1 MASHPN
7 KLEAA
12 TRYFRAPGRVNII
25 GEHTDYNDG
34 FVLPTNTALY
44 TNVKASS
51 GHGNGIRAHATLFD
65 ESAEIS
71 PGDARFDPQT
81 WTSYVGGVANI
92 IHRHGIP
99 LQSADL
105 YIDGEIP
112 IGGGLSSSASLELA
126 VAIAL
131 LASAGANVEAATLA
145 RWCQEA
151 EREFAG
157 VHCGI
162 MDQYSVACGKYGQA
176 MLLDCRTLDTDYAP
190 IPETLSLLV
199 VDSGVK
205 HALPVSGYNDRADE
219 CRGAVSLLLEAGN
232 EIGTLR
238 DASEEMIEDA
248 RGKLGSK
255 LFRRARHV
263 VTENRRTLEA
273 FSALRADRS
282 ETLGRLV
289 SESHASLRDDYEVSC
304 PEVDDLVELAQS
316 VDGVLGARMVGGG
329 FGGCILAVVDRG
341 AAAEAEKLIAAKY
354 RTPANEPPWTHIVA
368 PADAAG
374 EVDLQ

>member
-7 KLEAA
+7 KLAAA

-329 FGGCILAVVDRG
+329 FGGCILAVVDHG
-341 AAAEAEKLIAAKY
+341 SAAEAEKVIAATY